1 MRQLQVE
8 AYDALEEDDDVLTKL
23 PCYMTAVEGLSSLIG
38 YFNYN
43 QALELRLDYMETV
56 YRISESYVLA
66 GTPRTFYC
74 SIY

>member
-8 AYDALEEDDDVLTKL
+8 AYEAMGEDDDVLTKL

-38 YFNYN
+38 YFNYH
-43 QALELRLDYMETV
+43 QALELRLDYMQSV

-66 GTPRTFYC
+66 GTPYTLYC
-74 SIY
+74 SI